1 MNIPYFIMEKVYVR
15 KFYFKRGVGQML
27 TKAVM
32 MTMMMPNTTRVV
44 CGQSGSSKGQ
54 MWVRL
59 RLAVPL
65 Y

>member
-1 MNIPYFIMEKVYVR
+1 MMMMVMIM
-15 KFYFKRGVGQML
+15 
-27 TKAVM
+27 M
-32 MTMMMPNTTRVV
+32 MMMMPNTTRVV